1 VTLELFRCEPLG
13 VKLTRKSCGDRH
25 VRAGRELRH
34 EGKQGQPLMVG
45 AQRCAA
51 CPIGGAHA
59 RGETPDVEL
68 VAAPTLPEPGRS
80 KWTSAEDLPSAPP
93 PPMPRSIRPPPPT
106 TEGKPMPRPP
116 KKHTYNGKT
125 LTAYAWADEPEAKA
139 IGIGRQALFERLR
152 TGWAIEEALTV
163 PPGQRRAQASRKPTE
178 ERLEEMVRPAK
189 AAPKKPAPKREAP
202 KPKVDVDVPPLRV
215 VWFAAG
221 VEITSSTDP
230 LLWAET
236 LKRTQEQR

>member
-116 KKHTYNGKT
+116 KKHTYNG
-125 LTAYAWADEPEAKA
+125 
-139 IGIGRQALFERLR
+139 
-152 TGWAIEEALTV
+152 
-163 PPGQRRAQASRKPTE
+163 AQASRKPTE